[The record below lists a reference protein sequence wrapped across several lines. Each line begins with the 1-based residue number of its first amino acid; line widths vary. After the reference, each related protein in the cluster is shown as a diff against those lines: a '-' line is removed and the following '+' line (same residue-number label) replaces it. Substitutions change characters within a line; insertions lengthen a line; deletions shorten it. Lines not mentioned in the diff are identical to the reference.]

1 VILLRTSRLLLIAI
15 AGALLAVWVGA
26 ADADA
31 PPPSTA
37 SFTAQDYSWTANGT
51 AAHSATIA
59 MGGTVSFAYPSGGST
74 HNAHFEP
81 SVPTSCAGLPADPA
95 APGWSGTCTFDTAG
109 TYAFHCQLHT
119 DMVGTVVVVDPNA
132 PPPTTTTTPPTTTTT
147 PTTTHPSTTPTTT
160 RTTTSTSTQPG
171 TPGTVPTTPTG
182 SNPYGGGDTGTP
194 TTPGSSSARPPAL
207 TVARSQHGTLV
218 RGTLKL
224 TRRGDVTVTL
234 TIRQSGRTVTVGH
247 VVVHGARAGKRTFSV
262 KLNAA
267 GRRALKRHGRLTVSV
282 RARSTGGPSGAARSV
297 TLRTG

>member
-1 VILLRTSRLLLIAI
+1 MSRLLLIAI

-26 ADADA
+26 ADADV
-31 PPPSTA
+31 PPSTA
-37 SFTAQDYSWTANGT
+37 SFTAQDYSWTVSGT
-51 AAHSATIA
+51 ATHSATVA
-59 MGGTVSFAYPSGGST
+59 MGGTVSFAYPSGASA
-74 HNAHFEP
+74 HSAHFEP
-81 SVPTSCAGLPADPA
+81 ATPTSCTGLPADPA
-95 APGWSGTCTFDTAG
+95 GPGWSGTCTFDTAG
-109 TYAFHCQLHT
+109 TYAFHCQLHPS
-119 DMVGTVVVVDPNA
+119 MSGTVVVVDPNA

-147 PTTTHPSTTPTTT
+147 PTTTHPSTTPT

-171 TPGTVPTTPTG
+171 TSGTVPTTPTG
-182 SNPYGGGDTGTP
+182 STPSGGVGSGTP
-194 TTPGSSSARPPAL
+194 TTPAGASARPPAL

-234 TIRQSGRTVTVGH
+234 TIRQSGRTIVLGR
-247 VVVHGARAGKRTFSV
+247 VVVHGTRAGKRTFSV

-282 RARSTGGPSGAARSV
+282 RARSAGGPAGTAKSV